1 MVSFA
6 TLIASCK
13 RNPKRTFTIH
23 SLTYSELRKPD
34 VFPLAETKQVNNI
47 IKEDQSILNK
57 LVDKPVLKVEKS
69 AVASTVTTVTT
80 IPTRVAKADIRPP
93 LYEPKTSNTIID
105 PLILG
110 VELTDPLYSM
120 SPYNTKRDIECA
132 SARDLESRMNELY
145 KSESGRSRGW
155 LKGGLEQFIKPRC
168 SSGGNLQELHRAKS
182 PFLWQ
187 CVADE
192 KTVSAFLDFVCTA
205 RHIRVA
211 VWFPDT
217 KTVYLYPA
225 ADSLSAVDK
234 TIPLYHVTC
243 KGELRHGRMNGKELL
258 DYAKT
263 TGYTVL
269 PTYSVI
275 NSLNHLT
282 LEELGNVAKGL
293 GMGELAGK
301 KPDRVAAI
309 AAFKVAQRLTAV

>member
-1 MVSFA
+1 VA
-6 TLIASCK
+6 TVA
-13 RNPKRTFTIH
+13 T
-23 SLTYSELRKPD
+23 
-34 VFPLAETKQVNNI
+34 VN
-47 IKEDQSILNK
+47 
-57 LVDKPVLKVEKS
+57 
-69 AVASTVTTVTT
+69 TV
-80 IPTRVAKADIRPP
+80 PTRIAKSDIRPP

-110 VELTDPLYSM
+110 VELTDPLYSI
-120 SPYNTKRDIECA
+120 SPHNTKRDIECA
-132 SARDLESRMNELY
+132 SALDLESRLNELY

-211 VWFPDT
+211 VWFADT

-263 TGYTVL
+263 AGYTVL

-309 AAFKVAQRLTAV
+309 AAFKVAQRLRAV

>member
-1 MVSFA
+1 MNPVNTMV
-6 TLIASCK
+6 K
-13 RNPKRTFTIH
+13 
-23 SLTYSELRKPD
+23 
-34 VFPLAETKQVNNI
+34 AEVP
-47 IKEDQSILNK
+47 SI
-57 LVDKPVLKVEKS
+57 LVDKPVQKVEKS
-69 AVASTVTTVTT
+69 PVATVATVNTV
-80 IPTRVAKADIRPP
+80 PTRIAKSDIRPP

-120 SPYNTKRDIECA
+120 SPHNTKRDIECA
-132 SARDLESRMNELY
+132 SALDLESRMNELY

-211 VWFPDT
+211 VWFADT

-263 TGYTVL
+263 AGYTVL

-309 AAFKVAQRLTAV
+309 AAFKVAQRLRAV